1 MIRFNDQLE
10 VKRIIIIATPNSNYG
25 FSINLKNWN
34 EQANRSNCT
43 AYGNVALHM
52 AVRFFQSRVIFNS
65 RGSKWAGKPSVLGR
79 VPFAKDVQFKLQ
91 ITIRSNRYELL
102 FDDGSVFNW
111 DHRTEDVDM
120 VCIDLDLTVHS
131 ILTT

>member
-91 ITIRSNRYELL
+91 ITIRSNRYE
-102 FDDGSVFNW
+102 DGQVTNPKGIS
-111 DHRTEDVDM
+111 
-120 VCIDLDLTVHS
+120 
-131 ILTT
+131 TTCFITSS